1 MPEFGFSE
9 AQLMFKQKAQD
20 FADKVLAPGA
30 KERCKQNQYPREI
43 VEQIGKEG
51 FQGLW
56 IPEDYGGQ
64 PGDAMMLGIT
74 AEEFGKVDHAA
85 ALFPLEAFGAAVIVG
100 RCHPEVQREWLPR
113 IACGEVIPCF
123 GITEPECGSDATALR
138 TRATRDGD
146 DYILNGEKT
155 SLSLG
160 MQGDLAG
167 IFATVDPSKKA
178 KGITC
183 FAVPLD
189 IPGVSRTPFADTGW
203 ISLDRSSV
211 FFDNVRISSKYRAG
225 EEGQGFGLAL
235 EDFDIFRVILALS
248 VLGMAETSLDEA
260 FDYGKSRH
268 AWGRPILKFEGVSF
282 RLVESLTRVEATR
295 LLCYKAMWLHDQGLP
310 FAKESAMSKYLGPV
324 VAVDAIHN
332 ALLTL
337 GHVGYSVEYP
347 LEQRLRDAIGY
358 EFADGTADIM
368 KLNILRN
375 VAGREYLPYT

>member
-9 AQLMFKQKAQD
+9 AQLIFKQKAQD

-43 VEQIGKEG
+43 VQQIGKEG

-85 ALFPLEAFGAAVIVG
+85 ALFPLEAFGAAVILA

-155 SLSLG
+155 SLSFG
-160 MQGDLAG
+160 M
-167 IFATVDPSKKA
+167 
-178 KGITC
+178 
-183 FAVPLD
+183 
-189 IPGVSRTPFADTGW
+189 
-203 ISLDRSSV
+203 
-211 FFDNVRISSKYRAG
+211 
-225 EEGQGFGLAL
+225 
-235 EDFDIFRVILALS
+235 
-248 VLGMAETSLDEA
+248 
-260 FDYGKSRH
+260 
-268 AWGRPILKFEGVSF
+268 
-282 RLVESLTRVEATR
+282 
-295 LLCYKAMWLHDQGLP
+295 
-310 FAKESAMSKYLGPV
+310 
-324 VAVDAIHN
+324 
-332 ALLTL
+332 
-337 GHVGYSVEYP
+337 
-347 LEQRLRDAIGY
+347 
-358 EFADGTADIM
+358 
-368 KLNILRN
+368 
-375 VAGREYLPYT
+375 